1 MLVYVYDSS
10 FEGLLT
16 AIYDAF
22 YNKQKPDGL
31 ADSKY
36 LQVNLLDEYVYIN
49 TDYEKSNKVY
59 NSIRKKISSQALRL
73 VYNIFLSETQEA
85 GTIIFE
91 YLKLGWKLG
100 RDVDLHLADDRVL
113 KVHKLSRKVEC
124 ENHNMMGFLR
134 FRLIEDNI
142 YYAPIRPDNNI
153 AALLAPHFADRMSD
167 QRWIIHDV
175 RRGLAAIYN
184 LSKWVLAEVDS
195 KDLEGLEEKDTE
207 YQELWKEF
215 FKTIAIPGRIN
226 PKLQKR
232 LMPVRY
238 WRYLPEK

>member
-1 MLVYVYDSS
+1 MLVYVYDGS
-10 FEGLLT
+10 FEGLLA
-16 AIYDAF
+16 AIYDAY
-22 YNKQKPDGL
+22 YNNQKPERL
-31 ADSKY
+31 ADLRY
-36 LQVNLLDEYVYIN
+36 IQMNLLDEYIYIN
-49 TDYEKSNKVY
+49 TDMEKSNKVY
-59 NSIRKKISSQALRL
+59 NSIRYKISSEALRL
-73 VYNIFLSETQEA
+73 VYNVFLSEAEES

-91 YLKLGWKLG
+91 YLKLGWKTG
-100 RDVDLHLADDRVL
+100 RDVDKHLADDRVL
-113 KVHKLSRKVEC
+113 KVHQLSRKVEG
-124 ENHNMMGFLR
+124 ENHRMMGFLR

-175 RRGLAAIYN
+175 RRGLAAVYN
-184 LSKWVLAEVDS
+184 LGEWVLAEVDS
-195 KDLEGLEEKDTE
+195 KDLEGLEEKDTQ

-215 FKTIAIPGRIN
+215 FNTIAIPGRIN
-226 PKLQKR
+226 PKLQRR